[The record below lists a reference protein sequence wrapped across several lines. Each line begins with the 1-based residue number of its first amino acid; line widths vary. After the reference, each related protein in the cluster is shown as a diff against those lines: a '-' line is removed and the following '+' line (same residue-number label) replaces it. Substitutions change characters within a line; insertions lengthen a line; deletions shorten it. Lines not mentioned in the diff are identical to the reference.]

1 MIKYQIIIEYVGT
14 NFLGW
19 QYQRNGNSIQKTI
32 QVVLSKLLKEKIKL
46 HGAGRTDKGVH
57 AIGQSA
63 HFECKKNILN
73 IQKFI
78 YSLNFFLNK
87 KEISIK
93 KLEKKNISFHAR
105 HSAKKRT
112 YVYKIRNNIS
122 PSVLNKNR
130 EWHIKKKL
138 SIELLKKGSKKLVGT
153 HNFSTFQAANCNAKS
168 PIKTMIEVKVISKNG
183 VLTIK
188 FVSKSFLKSQVRS
201 MVGCLKYLSEKKWSL
216 KKFANIVK
224 SKNRQNCAPL
234 APPHGLYL
242 ERVTY

>member
-14 NFLGW
+14 KFVGW
-19 QYQRNGNSIQKTI
+19 QYQRNGTSIQKTI
-32 QVVLSKLLKEKIKL
+32 QAVLSKLLKEKIKL

-57 AIGQSA
+57 AIAQSA

-73 IQKFI
+73 TQKFI

-93 KLEKKNISFHAR
+93 KLEKKNIGFHAR

-112 YVYKIRNNIS
+112 YIYIIRNNIS
-122 PSVLNKNR
+122 PSVLNNNR

-138 SIELLKKGSKKLVGT
+138 NIELLKKGSKKLVGT
-153 HNFSTFQAANCNAKS
+153 HNFSTFQAANCNSKS
-168 PIKTMIEVKVISKNG
+168 PVKTMIEVKIINKNG
-183 VLTIK
+183 LLTIK

-216 KKFANIVK
+216 KKFVK
-224 SKNRQNCAPL
+224 IIESKNRQNCAPL

-242 ERVTY
+242 KRVTY